1 MRGFNGVPLNEV
13 HQMPTK
19 LSKKPEIKTPIP
31 GPKSVELGKLK
42 DAYVSKAVS
51 VGAPVYIE
59 RALGSL
65 LYDVDGN
72 AYIDMGSGIGVT
84 NIGHCPREVVR
95 AIKNQVGKFNHLCF
109 MVTPYEGY
117 VRLCEKLA
125 KIAPK
130 PYLTKSALF
139 NSGAEAVEN
148 AVKVARHYTK
158 KSAVFSF
165 QHAFHGRTQ
174 MGMALTAK
182 EMPYKAGFG
191 PLPETY
197 KVEFAYCYRC
207 PFKLEYPSCGI
218 ACADKIDE
226 VFSSPQFDGK
236 VAALVGEPI
245 AGEGG
250 FIVPPPEF
258 YPKVSKI
265 CKKHGVLFIADEIQ
279 TGAGRT
285 GRMWCLQ
292 HWPETEIDL
301 LTSAKGIGGGMV
313 ISALTGRPEIMDEPQ
328 SGGIGG
334 TFGGHPASCA
344 AALAQLE
351 IIEKNLPRVEKINRY
366 MTKRLKEMQK
376 KYEIIGDV
384 RGMGAMMAIE
394 LVKNRETK
402 EPVTDEIKAIKDYAL
417 KHGMVLLSCGTFG
430 NVIRMHPS
438 ILMPKSLLAQAM
450 DILDAA
456 IAEAT
461 KKS

>member
-1 MRGFNGVPLNEV
+1 MAA
-13 HQMPTK
+13 K
-19 LSKKPEIKTPIP
+19 LSKKPEVKTALP
-31 GPKSVELGKLK
+31 GPKSMELGKLK
-42 DAYVSKAVS
+42 DMYVSKSVS
-51 VGAPVYIE
+51 VGTPVYIE
-59 RALGSL
+59 RASGSM

-72 AYIDMGSGIGVT
+72 AFIDFGCGIGVT
-84 NIGHCPREVVR
+84 NAGHCPREVVR
-95 AIKNQVGKFNHLCF
+95 AVKEQAAKFNHLCF

-117 VRLCEKLA
+117 VRLAEKMA

-130 PYLTKSALF
+130 PYLNKSAFF

-148 AVKVARHYTK
+148 AVKVARHFTK
-158 KSAVFSF
+158 KPAIFSF
-165 QHAFHGRTQ
+165 QHSFHGRTQ

-207 PFKLEYPSCGI
+207 PLKMTYPSCAI

-226 VFSSPQFDGK
+226 VFSSPQFQGK

-245 AGEGG
+245 EGEGG

-265 CKKHGVLFIADEIQ
+265 CKKHGALLVVDEIQ

-285 GRMWCLQ
+285 GKMWCME
-292 HWPETEIDL
+292 HWPTTEFDL
-301 LTSAKGIGGGMV
+301 LTSAKGIGGGQV
-313 ISALTGRPEIMDEPQ
+313 ISGLTGRPEIMDEPQ

-334 TFGGHPASCA
+334 TFGGHPVACA

-351 IIEKNLPRVEKINRY
+351 LIEKIIPKVEKINKY
-366 MTKRLKEMQK
+366 MTRRLKEMQK
-376 KYEIIGDV
+376 KYPIIGEV

-394 LVKNRETK
+394 LVKDPNTK
-402 EPVTDEIKAIKDYAL
+402 EPCTDEIKKVKDYAL
-417 KHGMVLLSCGTFG
+417 KNGMILLSCGTFG
-430 NVIRMHPS
+430 NIIRMHAQ
-438 ILMPKSLLAQAM
+438 LNMPKSTLVTAM
-450 DILDAA
+450 DILDAGL
-456 IAEAT
+456 AEAT
-461 KKS
+461 KK